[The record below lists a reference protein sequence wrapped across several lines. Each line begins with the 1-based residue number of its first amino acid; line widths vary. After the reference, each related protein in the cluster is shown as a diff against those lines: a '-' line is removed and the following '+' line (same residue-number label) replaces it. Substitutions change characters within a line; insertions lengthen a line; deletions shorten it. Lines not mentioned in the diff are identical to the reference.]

1 MLHSWKDVF
10 IDYLDFREVTISNL
24 KNTSLKKKLKILYE
38 QESIFQFSAE
48 AKIYEKE
55 WRVSP

>member
-24 KNTSLKKKLKILYE
+24 KKYFI
-38 QESIFQFSAE
+38 
-48 AKIYEKE
+48 EKE
-55 WRVSP
+55 TEDSI